1 MTAVHAVA
9 TPLGSYFREV
19 NTTPLLD
26 AAEERELADRI
37 QEGDREARDHLVRA
51 NLRYVAR
58 VARGFTGRGLC
69 IQELIQEGNLG
80 LMRAVEAFDPAM
92 NTRFTTYATYWIT
105 QSIQRAL
112 DNMAM
117 SVRVPAYAADLA
129 ANWRRTAAQLRDEL
143 DRIPS
148 EEEVA
153 ERMKL
158 PPRKLRIVQ
167 KALRIFNGPAH
178 VEKEGKSLS
187 DVVADPTDSDPG
199 AALAQTDEMHKVIA
213 LLGGMDPREASIL
226 RLRFGLTGEDP
237 MTLSEIGERL
247 SLTRERVRQLE
258 RDALKK
264 LRNQVG
270 GDEAV

>member
-158 PPRKLRIVQ
+158 PLRKLRIVQ

-213 LLGGMDPREASIL
+213 LLGGMDPREAAIL

-258 RDALKK
+258 REALKK